1 MSSLRLELALPASAL
16 SHPIS
21 RVQCVKASDTATQL
35 LGGVGTRVAHSHAVA
50 SQALVA
56 EPLLDAPWNAALVDA
71 AWLHD
76 IGYAPEVV
84 DIGFHPLDGARY
96 LRDCGWSLEVC
107 RLVAWHTCASL
118 EAEMR
123 GLYGVLVEEFAS
135 PPSEPAAVLAWAD
148 LTSSPTGE
156 RCSAEER
163 LVEILA
169 RYPPGSIVHRTVAAS
184 RETLLSTAAWIE
196 ALVICP
202 QPI

>member
-1 MSSLRLELALPASAL
+1 M
-16 SHPIS
+16 
-21 RVQCVKASDTATQL
+21 KASDTATQL
-35 LGGVGTRVAHSHAVA
+35 LGGVGTRVAHSRAVA
-50 SQALVA
+50 GQALVA
-56 EPLLDAPWNAALVDA
+56 ESLLDAPWNAALVDA

-76 IGYAPEVV
+76 VGYASEVV
-84 DIGFHPLDGARY
+84 NTGFHPLDGARY
-96 LRDCGWSLEVC
+96 LRGRGWSLEVC

-118 EAEMR
+118 EAKLR
-123 GLYGVLVEEFAS
+123 GLYGALVDEFAS

-163 LVEILA
+163 LAEILA
-169 RYPPGSIVHRTVAAS
+169 RYPPESTVHRTVAGS

-196 ALVICP
+196 ALVLVTCP

>member
-1 MSSLRLELALPASAL
+1 M
-16 SHPIS
+16 
-21 RVQCVKASDTATQL
+21 KASDTATQL
-35 LGGVGTRVAHSHAVA
+35 LAGVGTRVAHSRAVA
-50 SQALVA
+50 SQAVA
-56 EPLLDAPWNAALVDA
+56 AETLLHAPWNAALVEA

-76 IGYAPEVV
+76 IGCAPDVV
-84 DIGFHPLDGARY
+84 DTGFHPLDGARH
-96 LRDCGWSLEVC
+96 LRDRGWSLEVC
-107 RLVAWHTCASL
+107 RLVAWHTCACL

-123 GLYGVLVEEFAS
+123 GLHGVLVDEFPP

-169 RYPPGSIVHRTVAAS
+169 RYPPGSIVHRTVAGS

-196 ALVICP
+196 ALVTCP

>member
-1 MSSLRLELALPASAL
+1 
-16 SHPIS
+16 
-21 RVQCVKASDTATQL
+21 
-35 LGGVGTRVAHSHAVA
+35 VA

-56 EPLLDAPWNAALVDA
+56 ELLLDAPWNAALVDA

-84 DIGFHPLDGARY
+84 DTGFHPLDGARY
-96 LRDCGWSLEVC
+96 LRDRGWSLEVC

-118 EAEMR
+118 EAKLR
-123 GLYGVLVEEFAS
+123 GLYGDLVDEFAP

-156 RCSAEER
+156 PCSAEER
-163 LVEILA
+163 LAEILA
-169 RYPPGSIVHRTVAAS
+169 RYPPESTVHRTVAAS